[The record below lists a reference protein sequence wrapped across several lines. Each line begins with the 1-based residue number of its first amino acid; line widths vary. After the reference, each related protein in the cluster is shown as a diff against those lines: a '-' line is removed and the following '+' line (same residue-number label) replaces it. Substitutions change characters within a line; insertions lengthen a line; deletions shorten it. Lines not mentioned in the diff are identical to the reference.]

1 MIKRRLLIFILT
13 LCTLALLVPED
24 SMAARS
30 RRQKPPGE
38 KYRSAMVMD
47 ADTGQILYTENANR
61 PVPPASVAKVLS
73 LYLVYEALNEGKASL
88 QDKVRVSKKAWRTRG
103 SRMFLE
109 PGSEVT
115 LEELIKGVCIV
126 SANDASVALAE
137 HIAGN
142 ADKFVARMNAKA
154 RQLGMLNSRFMN
166 PNGLPAKGQT
176 TTARDIAILS
186 RDYLRRFPQSLQIH
200 STQSYTYHNITQH
213 NHNVLLTR
221 YPGTDGIKTGFV
233 NASGYNLAA
242 TAVQGNTRLIAV
254 VLGSRTPGIRLRE
267 TIRLLDEGFRK
278 VQKEAANKEVIN
290 FAGRLSGQ
298 DIPVVQGFYDVVEV
312 FKIDTIISII

>member
-1 MIKRRLLIFILT
+1 MIHERLFIFTLVLSILF
-13 LCTLALLVPED
+13 LLLPED
-24 SMAARS
+24 STAARS
-30 RRQKPPGE
+30 RHAKIPE
-38 KYRSAMVMD
+38 KYRSAVVMD
-47 ADTGQILYTENANR
+47 ADTGQILYAENADR

-73 LYLVYEALNEGKASL
+73 LYLVYEALGEGRVHL

-109 PGSEVT
+109 PDSEAI
-115 LEELIKGVCIV
+115 LEELIRGICVV

-137 HIAGN
+137 YIAGDP
-142 ADKFVARMNAKA
+142 DKFVERMNAKA
-154 RQLGMLNSRFMN
+154 RQLGMFHSRFKN
-166 PNGLPAKGQT
+166 PHGLPAKGQT

-200 STQSYTYHNITQH
+200 STQSFTYHNITQH
-213 NHNVLLTR
+213 NHNLLLTR

-233 NASGYNLAA
+233 HASGYNLAA

-267 TIRLLDEGFRK
+267 TIRLLDEGFSKVRK
-278 VQKEAANKEVIN
+278 QTATK
-290 FAGRLSGQ
+290 S
-298 DIPVVQGFYDVVEV
+298 
-312 FKIDTIISII
+312 